1 MLSGDPQRRRFGTR
15 RRSAR
20 RDRSAADPS
29 LSRVGSPP
37 ARGRNA
43 PRGCARGGRGPGC
56 PSAPLFSEVAPG
68 EHSVPTPPPPNQPH
82 GAAPRGPTGATRGI
96 FNPGFGVG
104 CRGRRESGGAV
115 RGLAGSCVTFKGPR
129 DALRG
134 SDRPSGSAPVRL
146 SAGRGFLFRVS
157 PRSDPRPNAA
167 GSALRAAAPIA
178 LSARTAPIPAR
189 LRCGATGGGTGW
201 GVGAAAPSQLPFRFG
216 SPRSLGHV
224 GVRESAR
231 RIPPSFPFGRFANPA
246 FWGMSF
252 AAIGCAVTFCGDS
265 GGAERL

>member
-1 MLSGDPQRRRFGTR
+1 MGALGGGADRAAPQRRYFR
-15 RRSAR
+15 RWHPVSTA
-20 RDRSAADPS
+20 
-29 LSRVGSPP
+29 
-37 ARGRNA
+37 
-43 PRGCARGGRGPGC
+43 CQ
-56 PSAPLFSEVAPG
+56 
-68 EHSVPTPPPPNQPH
+68 PPPPNQPH

-189 LRCGATGGGTGW
+189 LRCGATGGGTG
-201 GVGAAAPSQLPFRFG
+201 GGSVLRPHPSSRSGSALRALSATSGFGNPPAAFLPPSLSAALLTQRFG
-216 SPRSLGHV
+216 ECPLLPLA
-224 GVRESAR
+224 AR
-231 RIPPSFPFGRFANPA
+231 
-246 FWGMSF
+246 
-252 AAIGCAVTFCGDS
+252 
-265 GGAERL
+265 

>member
-1 MLSGDPQRRRFGTR
+1 MGALGGGADRAAPQRRYFR
-15 RRSAR
+15 RWHPVSTA
-20 RDRSAADPS
+20 
-29 LSRVGSPP
+29 
-37 ARGRNA
+37 
-43 PRGCARGGRGPGC
+43 CQ
-56 PSAPLFSEVAPG
+56 
-68 EHSVPTPPPPNQPH
+68 PPPPNQPH